1 MKGKK
6 LLAGLLSAA
15 MVFGSVSF
23 TAFAEENNTMTFE
36 EFVKAVNDNNG
47 TYDGNGATVE
57 WAPTSGCNY
66 HTKGDTGCV
75 FSEDD
80 WKPYDQ
86 YTPYRVQKGLAQYWL
101 FKDIDNIDIKNV
113 KFKFDPAK
121 VTLCQ
126 QARGDQYTGT
136 MAAETAQ
143 FHLYNKYNVS
153 FEGCTFDNVVVTP
166 WNHDDYKI
174 SAAEKTVDI
183 ENCTFKNISGSY
195 GLKDVK
201 ASNVKIIGNTFENT
215 KSGIMLSGATA
226 KNVLIDN
233 NTFNCDDSLGGDLI
247 QIASSFAFD
256 ENSSVAIVNN
266 TSTSNTPVLRA
277 LSDSIT
283 NIIYANN
290 DIPVNA
296 PLLKDDADTP
306 DDIENNFDKKLTAPV
321 AKVGDKYYTDFTSA
335 YDAANAMTE
344 PAVIDCLDDNIVTKK
359 GRYAIKNDITINGN
373 GATIRKSDNLNASVE
388 FSTEELDA
396 DVFTKD
402 IKFTVNNLN
411 NVAVWGYRKTKA
423 TFDVTL
429 NGCKD
434 VDRIYITG
442 TNGVT
447 NIYVDDCT
455 FTKYNSAVN
464 DSGIYANNPGEL
476 VVTNSTFTAVPI
488 ALNINFKAAG
498 ERKIT
503 VSDCTFIGCGVPSNT
518 DNPKYAAPIR
528 FVTTQPDGKIN
539 AEVAN
544 CEITNVNPSAK
555 THGDILLG
563 DGRTG
568 KDSTTNVTVKVENN
582 NSDLKV
588 VNEYPDGNAT
598 TSKVVPANTT
608 ATLTNSVNADIINL
622 NFVKKTA
629 NEYDIVLNGDGKHIN
644 RLNAAEFEFVLDA
657 PDAKD
662 KLTYEIK
669 TADGLAN
676 IQPDVNK
683 YVFYFD
689 GKDGVTNDTGKA
701 IKIGTVTFDGYGEF
715 TFSANK
721 GKVTATT
728 MDDNL
733 VTEFVT
739 TSETGKGTLKINEDA
754 NKIDGKITVPTQTL
768 TINVAMNHKVTDNA
782 AAYQD
787 MTVEI
792 SGGDLGKDTKV
803 FKLGTDG
810 TEGTVALSDK
820 GIYTIKTDL
829 TQNRLYTV
837 TVKGAGYRT
846 ARYTVNMNA
855 DKTMNFWNNVM
866 TSDVTVVDDMS
877 AKKNFLAG
885 DIVKDGVINIYDLSA
900 VVAYFGADNLPND
913 NPTYA
918 KYDINRDGKIDM
930 MDISIV
936 LTSWGE

>member
-1 MKGKK
+1 MKCKK

-23 TAFAEENNTMTFE
+23 TAFAEDSTTMTFD
-36 EFVKAVNDNNG
+36 EFVARIENGESVGTDDGRITVKWSPESGCYDTRENHTCTVNNVKATASTPRRENDNMAQYQFAKGVND
-47 TYDGNGATVE
+47 
-57 WAPTSGCNY
+57 
-66 HTKGDTGCV
+66 
-75 FSEDD
+75 
-80 WKPYDQ
+80 
-86 YTPYRVQKGLAQYWL
+86 
-101 FKDIDNIDIKNV
+101 IDIKNV
-113 KFKFDPAK
+113 DFEFVAADFTICANSWH
-121 VTLCQ
+121 
-126 QARGDQYTGT
+126 GSYTADT
-136 MAAETAQ
+136 IKTAQ
-143 FHLYNKYNVS
+143 LHMYNTGNVTIT
-153 FEGCTFDNVVVTP
+153 GCTFDNVVVTP
-166 WNHDDYKI
+166 WNFENTAKPGR
-174 SAAEKTVDI
+174 AVDV
-183 ENCTFKNISGSY
+183 ENCTFKNIPGSY
-195 GLKDVK
+195 GLKDVQ
-201 ASNVKIIGNTFENT
+201 ASNIKIIGNTFDNT
-215 KSGIMLSGATA
+215 RSGIMLSGATA

-256 ENSSVAIVNN
+256 KNSSVAIVNN
-266 TSTSNTPVLRA
+266 TSTSNTPVLRVLNA
-277 LSDSIT
+277 DMT
-283 NIIYANN
+283 NLIYANN
-290 DIPVNA
+290 DIPADA
-296 PLLKDDADTP
+296 PLLKEDTP
-306 DDIENNFDKKLTAPV
+306 TTIRDSINDKLLAPV

-344 PAVIDCLDDNIVTKK
+344 PAVIDCLADNIVTNK
-359 GRYAIKNDITINGN
+359 GRYAIMNDITINGN
-373 GATIRKSDNLNASVE
+373 GATIKKSDNLNASVE
-388 FSTEELDA
+388 FATEESNAGLNN
-396 DVFTKD
+396 FTKETTLK
-402 IKFTVNNLN
+402 INELN
-411 NVAVWGYRKTKA
+411 NVAVWGYRRTNEV
-423 TFDVTL
+423 FNVSL
-429 NGCKD
+429 NACKD

-442 TNGVT
+442 TDGVT
-447 NIYVDDCT
+447 NICVDDCT
-455 FTKYNSAVN
+455 FTKYDSANN

-476 VVTNSTFTAVPI
+476 VVTNSTFKTVPI

-498 ERKIT
+498 ERNIT
-503 VSDCTFIGCGVPSNT
+503 VSNCTFIDCGEPSNT
-518 DNPKYAAPIR
+518 NNPSYAAPIR
-528 FVTTQPDGKIN
+528 FVTTQQDGKIN

-544 CEITNVNPSAK
+544 CEITNADPSKK

-588 VNEYPDGNAT
+588 VNEYPDET
-598 TSKVVPANTT
+598 PSTSKDVPAGTSATVTNVVVANTID
-608 ATLTNSVNADIINL
+608 LKFD
-622 NFVKKTA
+622 KKTD
-629 NEYDIVLNGDGKHIN
+629 NEYDIVLSGNGKNIN
-644 RLNAAEFEFVLDA
+644 RLNAAEFKFVLDTE
-657 PDAKD
+657 D

-669 TADGLAN
+669 TADGLAAIEPADDN
-676 IQPDVNK
+676 GK

-689 GKDGVTNDTGKA
+689 GKDNFDNTQADIAESIT
-701 IKIGTVTFDGYGEF
+701 IGTVVFDGYGEF
-715 TFSANK
+715 KFYAESGRA
-721 GKVTATT
+721 TATT
-728 MDDNL
+728 TADNL

-739 TSETGKGTLKINEDA
+739 TSETGKGTLNIKKNE
-754 NKIDGKITVPTQTL
+754 NQITDGKITVPTQTL

-782 AAYQD
+782 ADYQD

-810 TEGTVALSDK
+810 TKLVDGVYKIE
-820 GIYTIKTDL
+820 TDL

-846 ARYTVNMNA
+846 ARYTVNMSA

-900 VVAYFGADNLPND
+900 VVAYFGNNMNTTAADK
-913 NPTYA
+913 YA